1 MEDRR
6 TLLTYHDLTIEVET
20 SPSEE
25 LMEHMHQTVMG
36 QPGGFQY
43 HHTDLEERMK
53 SGKEN
58 YYMFLRKSG
67 KMLGSVGFCSTPAET
82 GGVQHDSWLIR
93 YFSIRAPI
101 RGVPTRRKTKEDL
114 QDEHKRSTVLG
125 RFIQPIFA
133 DPSQLR
139 EGETRK
145 DQPAII
151 FATIDRTNLRSMN
164 FSAQM
169 GLETVGTLAAFSF
182 SRLRPR
188 RSSRIEAVREHEQP
202 EILEQIRDYYKDYTL
217 FYPDSIFKN
226 NDYYVIREEGSM
238 VAGVQIY
245 RVTWKIV
252 DFGNSLANRA
262 AGWIGRLPILR
273 KLIHHNEIDFLAF
286 DALYCRPGSE
296 KVLYELMEGV
306 LERAGRHLAML
317 MMDQES
323 ALHAIFRKHKKL
335 GMAHRLFG
343 TSHADIRIRFLHMP
357 ETVKQQFFDR
367 PTYIPTYDNS

>member
-1 MEDRR
+1 MGNSR

-36 QPGGFQY
+36 QPGGLRY
-43 HHTDLEERMK
+43 HHTDLEDRMK
-53 SGKEN
+53 SGKED

-67 KMLGSVGFCSTPAET
+67 RMLGSVGFCSKPTET
-82 GGVQHDSWLIR
+82 GGLQHDSWLIR
-93 YFSIRAPI
+93 YFSIKATYQGI
-101 RGVPTRRKTKEDL
+101 PTRRKTKDDVK
-114 QDEHKRSTVLG
+114 DEHKRSTVLG

-133 DPSQLR
+133 NPAQLR
-139 EGETRK
+139 EGETPK

-188 RSSRIEAVREHEQP
+188 RSSRIEAVREREQP

-217 FYPDSIFKN
+217 FYTDSIFKN
-226 NDYYVIREEGSM
+226 NDYFVIREDGKM

-252 DFGNSLANRA
+252 DLGSRFANRA
-262 AGWIGRLPILR
+262 ARFLSRVPGFR
-273 KLIHHNEIDFLAF
+273 KLGRNNEINFLAL
-286 DALYCRPGSE
+286 DALYCKPGSE
-296 KVLYELMEGV
+296 KVLYELIEGM
-306 LERAGRHLAML
+306 LERTGYQIAMM
-317 MMDQES
+317 MMDLES
-323 ALHAIFRKHKKL
+323 DLYALFKKHKRL
-335 GMAHRLFG
+335 GILHKIFG
-343 TSHADIRIRFLHMP
+343 TSLADIRIRFLHMP
-357 ETVKQQFFDR
+357 EAVKQQFFDR